1 MQHCLEALLFGRW
14 HGEQRASQPL
24 HIQPVPWGCWKGHS
38 AVRVASDR
46 PLCQHGAGRQIP
58 IDLGGRGG
66 IPLQCAPQQH
76 VPPPGGYIYIFID
89 TYIKESPSP
98 PCNHIPNLSASPR
111 RLKLERA
118 FKSPSCFYVPLKG
131 YKSCLYIPIKG
142 YKNNLFCS
150 SVSVVNFS
158 PALILLAMLMRRL
171 LPSRALGITP
181 QSSVPCHWVPYS
193 KGRAS

>member
-1 MQHCLEALLFGRW
+1 MGSSEHHSLSIFNPCHGAAGKVTLLFVSRPTNRCANMGQEGKSPSIW
-14 HGEQRASQPL
+14 GGEEGSHCSVHPSSMC
-24 HIQPVPWGCWKGHS
+24 H
-38 AVRVASDR
+38 
-46 PLCQHGAGRQIP
+46 
-58 IDLGGRGG
+58 
-66 IPLQCAPQQH
+66 LQE
-76 VPPPGGYIYIFID
+76 VIYIFID
-89 TYIKESPSP
+89 THIKESPSP
-98 PCNHIPNLSASPR
+98 PCNHVPNLSASPR

>member
-1 MQHCLEALLFGRW
+1 MGSSEHHSLSIFNPCHGAAGKVTLLFVSR
-14 HGEQRASQPL
+14 PT
-24 HIQPVPWGCWKGHS
+24 
-38 AVRVASDR
+38 DR
-46 PLCQHGAGRQIP
+46 CANMGQEGKSPSIC
-58 IDLGGRGG
+58 GGRGG
-66 IPLQCAPQQH
+66 IPLQHAPQQH
-76 VPPPGGYIYIFID
+76 VPPPGGYIYIFIY